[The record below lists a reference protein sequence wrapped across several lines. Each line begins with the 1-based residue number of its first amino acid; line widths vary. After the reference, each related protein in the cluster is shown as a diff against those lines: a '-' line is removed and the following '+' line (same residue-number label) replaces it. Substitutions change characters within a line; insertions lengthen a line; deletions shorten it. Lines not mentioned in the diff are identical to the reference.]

1 MKDGSSTYYG
11 PTTVFVQVIVPK
23 PLYGLFTYAVPAA
36 MVPRVRQGSRVLVQ
50 FGARHFYTGIVHSFA
65 AGAPQGME
73 VREIADVLDTAEMP
87 TLRHPQLKL
96 WDWISEYYLCPQGD
110 VMKAALPA
118 GLKLESDTMVELGA
132 DYASAVDGL
141 RLTDRQALIL
151 QTLDHHGKMLVREL
165 EKQTGL
171 QNTAETLATM
181 VEVGLVVV
189 AENVVNKY
197 VSKKVAM
204 VAPLF
209 DRSDS
214 EAVAAAFG
222 AVKRS
227 ADQTRVLTVLIDLC
241 NKYRQQ
247 NGTSAGFEVEKK
259 RLAELAG
266 VGLPVVNALKKKDLI
281 SEQQHQVS
289 RFAQPAGDR
298 QPLPE
303 LSQAQTEAL
312 EGIHRTLAD
321 KAVTLLHG
329 VTSSGK
335 TEIYI
340 HLIDHVLRQGR
351 QVLYLV
357 PEIALTTQ
365 LTRRLQRVFGEKVV
379 IYHSKFSDNER
390 VDIWRHL
397 RSDGQPCVV
406 LGARSSIFLP
416 FSTLGLV
423 IVDEEHEQSYKQFD
437 PAPRYNARDCAI
449 VLAGMHGAK
458 TLLGSATPSVETYYK
473 AMSGR
478 YGLVTLAERYA
489 GVRLPE
495 IEIVDVL
502 RERERGTMQGTVSG
516 RLAETTRRALAEGH
530 QAILFHNRR
539 GFAPVVVCRQC
550 AYVPKCPCCDVSMT
564 YHRSTADMVCHYC
577 GTRMPLPDVC
587 PNCHEPSIATFGY
600 GTERV
605 EEVAES
611 AFQGAKVLRMDL
623 DSTRNKDGYENIITE
638 FSEGKAQILV
648 GTQMVTKGL
657 DFGGVSVVGV
667 LNADQAINLPD
678 FRSAERAF
686 NMLEQV
692 AGRAGRRG
700 DSKGLVVVQTSQ
712 PTHPVIGF
720 LLNHD
725 YLGFYKHE
733 LEERR
738 RYNYPPFTRVID
750 IYLKH
755 RDRTVLTHLADA
767 YGARLRQLF
776 GNRVFGPEEPYV
788 SRIQNFYIRKI
799 MLKVELEASMNKLKQ
814 ILRQTH
820 EQFMADPA
828 MRQLVVYYD
837 VDPM

>member
-1 MKDGSSTYYG
+1 MKVDILTYG
-11 PTTVFVQVIVPK
+11 APEFVEVIVPK
-23 PLYGLFTYAVPAA
+23 PLYGLFTYSVPQT
-36 MVPRVRQGSRVLVQ
+36 MRQRVRQGCRVLVQ
-50 FGARHFYTGIVHSFA
+50 FGAKHYYTGIVHGFVSS
-65 AGAPQGME
+65 APEKIE
-73 VREIADVLDTAEMP
+73 VRDIIDVLDSDDTP
-87 TLRHPQLKL
+87 TLRYPQLNL
-96 WDWISEYYLCPQGD
+96 WDWMADYYLCPQGE

-118 GLKLESDTMVELGA
+118 GLKLESDTMVELSG
-132 DYASAVDGL
+132 DYATIVDG
-141 RLTDRQALIL
+141 RTLTERQTLLL
-151 QTLDHHGKMLVREL
+151 QNLDHHGKLSIGEL
-165 EKQTGL
+165 QKNTGL
-171 QNTAETLATM
+171 QRVTETLSQL
-181 VEVGLVVV
+181 VEAGLVVV
-189 AENVVNKY
+189 VENVVNKY
-197 VSKKVAM
+197 VSKRVAM
-204 VAPLF
+204 MTPMF

-214 EAVAAAFG
+214 DAVADAFK

-227 ADQTRVLTVLIDLC
+227 ADQTKVLTVVIDLC

-247 NGTSAGFEVEKK
+247 NGTSMGFSVDKK
-259 RLAELAG
+259 RLAERAG
-266 VGLPVVNALKKKDLI
+266 VGLPVVNALKKKGLL
-281 SEQQHQVS
+281 SEELVQVS
-289 RFAQPAGDR
+289 RFTRQDNEC
-298 QPLPE
+298 QPLPK
-303 LSQAQTEAL
+303 LSSAQSKAL
-312 EGIHRTLAD
+312 DDVHKTLAD
-321 KAVTLLHG
+321 KAVALLHG

-340 HLIDHVLRQGR
+340 HLIDYVLRQGR

-365 LTRRLQRVFGEKVV
+365 LTRRLQRVFGDKVI

-397 RSDGQPCVV
+397 RADGSPCVV

-416 FSTLGLV
+416 FATLGLV
-423 IVDEEHEQSYKQFD
+423 IVDEEHESSYKQFD

-458 TLLGSATPSVETYYK
+458 TLLGSATPSIETYYK
-473 AMSGR
+473 AQTGR
-478 YGLVTLAERYA
+478 YGLVTLAERFA
-489 GVRLPE
+489 GVQLPE
-495 IEIVDVL
+495 IEIVDTVQ
-502 RERERGTMQGTVSG
+502 ERERGAMQGTVSS
-516 RLAETTRRALAEGH
+516 RLAEATRHAIAEGR

-550 AYVPKCPCCDVSMT
+550 AYVPKCPYCDVSMT

-577 GTRMPLPDVC
+577 GTRMSLPDVC

-605 EEVAES
+605 EEVASS
-611 AFQGAKVLRMDL
+611 AFEGAKILRMDL

-700 DSKGLVVVQTSQ
+700 DSKGSVIVQTSQ
-712 PTHPVIGF
+712 PQHPVIGF

-725 YLGFYKHE
+725 YQGFYNHE
-733 LEERR
+733 LAERL

-755 RDRTVLTHLADA
+755 RDRTALNHLADL
-767 YGARLRQLF
+767 YGQRLRQLF
-776 GNRVFGPEEPYV
+776 GTRVYGPEEPYI

-799 MLKVELEASMNKLKQ
+799 MLKVELEASMTKLKR

-820 EQFMADPA
+820 EQFMSDPA
-828 MRQLVVYYD
+828 MRQLIVYYD

>member
-1 MKDGSSTYYG
+1 MNGNSSTYG
-11 PTTVFVQVIVPK
+11 AATVYVQVIVPK
-23 PLYGLFTYAVPAA
+23 PLYGLFTYAVPPV
-36 MVPRVRQGSRVLVQ
+36 MIGRVRQGSRVLVR
-50 FGARHFYTGIVHSFA
+50 FGARHYYTAIVHSFVA
-65 AGAPQGME
+65 EPPQGVE
-73 VREIADVLDTAEMP
+73 VKEIADVLDPADQP
-87 TLRHPQLKL
+87 VLRHPQLKL

-118 GLKLESDTMVELGA
+118 GLKLESDTSVELAA
-132 DYASAVDGL
+132 DYATAVDG
-141 RLTDRQALIL
+141 RTLTERQALVL
-151 QTLDHHGKMLVREL
+151 QALDHHGKMPVAEL
-165 EKQTGL
+165 EKSTGL
-171 QNTAETLATM
+171 QRLAETLDELVEAGM
-181 VEVGLVVV
+181 VTV
-189 AENVVNKY
+189 AESVVNKY
-197 VSKKVAM
+197 VTKKVA
-204 VAPLF
+204 VVWPTF
-209 DRSDS
+209 DRGDS
-214 EAVAAAFG
+214 EAIAGAFA

-227 ADQTRVLTVLIDLC
+227 ADQTQVLTVLIDLC
-241 NKYRQQ
+241 NKHRQQ
-247 NGTSAGFEVEKK
+247 TGTQTGFAVEKK

-266 VGLPVVNALKKKDLI
+266 VGLPAVNALKKKGI
-281 SEQQHQVS
+281 VAEEQRQVS
-289 RFAQPAGDR
+289 RFAQPAGER
-298 QPLPE
+298 KPLPK
-303 LSQAQTEAL
+303 LSAAQQKAL
-312 EGIHRTLAD
+312 DGVHRTLAD

-335 TEIYI
+335 TEIYM

-365 LTRRLQRVFGEKVV
+365 LTRRLQRVFGDKVI

-397 RSDGQPCVV
+397 RSDGRPCVV

-416 FSTLGLV
+416 FSSLGLI

-458 TLLGSATPSVETYYK
+458 TVLGSATPAVETYYK
-473 AMSGR
+473 AQTGR
-478 YGLVTLAERYA
+478 YGLVELTERFA
-489 GVRLPE
+489 GVELPD
-495 IEIVDVL
+495 IEIVDTL

-516 RLAETTRRALAEGH
+516 RLAQVTREALGEGH

-550 AYVPKCPCCDVSMT
+550 AYVPKCPYCDVSMT
-564 YHRSTADMVCHYC
+564 YHRSTSDMVCHYC
-577 GTRMPLPDVC
+577 GTRMPLPNVC
-587 PNCHEPSIATFGY
+587 PNCHEPAIATYGY

-605 EEVAES
+605 EEVAAS
-611 AFQGAKVLRMDL
+611 AFPEAKILRMDL

-678 FRSAERAF
+678 FRSSERAF

-700 DSKGLVVVQTSQ
+700 TTKGRVIVQTSQ
-712 PTHPVIGF
+712 PDHPVIGY

-725 YLGFYKHE
+725 YAGFYNHE
-733 LEERR
+733 LEERL

-755 RDRTVLTHLADA
+755 RDKTALTHLADA
-767 YGARLRQLF
+767 YGTRLRQLF
-776 GNRVFGPEEPYV
+776 GNRVFGPEEPFV

-799 MLKVELEASMNKLKQ
+799 MLKVELTASMTKLKR

-828 MRQLVVYYD
+828 MRQLTVYYD